1 MKKRVCLLF
10 VLLIICFTSA
20 CVGAASPISS
30 VNQTAS
36 VKSNSSS
43 YKEYVSSS
51 SINTSNNT
59 TAVSSSSDS
68 AIVSSSSNN
77 FTTLDSN
84 LISTNN
90 STSISSNSS
99 SSKPSSSSS
108 QIVITEQYVAEMA
121 LDSIVFNQVAEV
133 GGEINLQK
141 SFNYKDKNAT
151 IEYFLEQGNDVCS
164 IVGEKMFFSS
174 PRQDKRIKVK
184 IRATCGFAVKEKE
197 IYLNLPAQNNQVLYE
212 TFEIGSINS
221 LSSAYLNGV
230 VNTYRAN
237 SSSSLSITDY
247 NNSKALAV
255 NCQMPMTYGAYAGF
269 YINTK
274 PYTTYQVELDLSA
287 IGVNTPDLSNSEFV
301 HFETYLNSN
310 MGVVANRINL
320 YNQNGKWIDSCPK
333 ISSASIGSGR
343 YLVYF
348 TTDDVTDGYAYFTI
362 KVRSGV
368 NENLT
373 IYVDNLQI
381 KECRL
386 EVKENFEHV
395 NTKNQE
401 FVGRI
406 HSKTLNASLQSVS
419 YDNSNALLA
428 SVASGKQG
436 YLAFKLNVE
445 KNRIYQTK
453 FNCDVLG
460 ASGTT
465 YNDGTTEGDS
475 ASVFILANSKD
486 LTNSSS
492 RIYFVN
498 NKGTS
503 VNNTTL
509 INLINKDNDYCLRFT
524 ATQDGYVYLII
535 RTNKITE
542 NVRLYVDN
550 LSFSDITKELYNHN
564 TMGYL
569 NGLGEPFKSSNVK
582 DFDHEKVAELYGM
595 LNVQSSRMWF
605 GTDIFKNWAWN
616 APLDTF
622 VIDQN
627 VKQGY
632 DKVLQLLEKEG
643 VKEITAM
650 GLYLP
655 IVDSTTSNMDN
666 HYVPLINTADYQV
679 FLDKVYE
686 LWYELAKAFPQITIW
701 EVGNESNADF
711 LKYKEFKH
719 MSYHERS
726 KVTADMTYYANKG
739 IKAANPNA
747 MTITPGFAPV
757 TSYYTQN
764 TNTDGEY
771 EVKLLNGIYSV
782 EIFLKYMYADIVSGN
797 HPYHN
802 GSKYVTAYDNN
813 PDNYF
818 DGLAWHPYDLGT
830 IGYANSNDPDLDH
843 FDVNLWVNANNA
855 CYKVMC
861 DYGDADK
868 GVWFTEFGIRTKESH
883 LVYSPVSQGSM
894 YEYYVS
900 FAGGTVYYTPNG
912 KTSSIVKQKIPAG
925 NYYITFYD
933 QENYA
938 QMQKTILTA
947 YYDAM
952 KSQSMSYVHAWHY
965 FRGFGGLKDYSW
977 NGLAGIY
984 CALFSESTEYL
995 NRGYYP
1001 NHKAYILQELY
1012 DGSGDLMKYST
1023 YASVHNGDKQVGSG
1037 LTETFDNG
1045 KATDLSGNTVKYKGD
1060 IYAYS
1065 SNNNGA
1071 VSVKDGSL
1079 IMESTSNAYLGFK
1092 VNGLTQGKTY
1102 TITFEITEKT
1112 SNTAFCIFTSDVAN
1126 GSWAAGTR
1134 KMPFGDK
1141 YEVAIGT
1148 LSVNGNKYS
1157 YTITADQNYDS

>member
-20 CVGAASPISS
+20 CVGASTSSSGANYSSTENNSFSSDLTSDSSSS
-30 VNQTAS
+30 VI
-36 VKSNSSS
+36 NSSS
-43 YKEYVSSS
+43 
-51 SINTSNNT
+51 N
-59 TAVSSSSDS
+59 
-68 AIVSSSSNN
+68 
-77 FTTLDSN
+77 
-84 LISTNN
+84 
-90 STSISSNSS
+90 SISSI
-99 SSKPSSSSS
+99 PSSSSTS
-108 QIVITEQYVAEMA
+108 EQVTDLQIAEIA
-121 LDSIVFNQVAEV
+121 LESIVLNQTAEA
-133 GGEINLQK
+133 GGELDLPR
-141 SFNYKDKNAT
+141 SFGFKGKNVT
-151 IEYFLEQGNDVCS
+151 IEYILEQGEDVCS
-164 IVGEKMFFSS
+164 IVGEKMFFSN
-174 PRQDKRIKVK
+174 PRQDKKIKVK
-184 IRATCGFAVKEKE
+184 VRAICGLAVKEKE
-197 IYLNLPAQNNQVLYE
+197 IYVNLLAQNNQVLYE
-212 TFEIGSINS
+212 TFEMGSINS
-221 LSSAYLNGV
+221 LNSAYLGGK
-230 VNTYRAN
+230 VNAQRAN
-237 SSSSLSITDY
+237 SASSLSIVEY
-247 NNSKALAV
+247 NNSKVLAV
-255 NCQMPMTYGAYAGF
+255 SCQMPMTYGAYAGF

-274 PYTTYQVELDLSA
+274 PYTTYQVELDLVA
-287 IGVNTPDLSNSEFV
+287 IGAVTQDLSNSDYV

-310 MGVVANRINL
+310 MGVVANRTNL
-320 YNQNGKWIDSCPK
+320 YCQNGKWIDSCPK
-333 ISSASIGSGR
+333 ISSASIGNGR
-343 YLVYF
+343 YLAYF

-368 NENLT
+368 GENLT
-373 IYVDNLQI
+373 LYVDNLQV

-386 EVKENFEHV
+386 EVKENFEHGII
-395 NTKNQE
+395 KNYE
-401 FVGRI
+401 YFGRI
-406 HSKTLNASLQSVS
+406 NSKSLNANLQSVS
-419 YDNSNALLA
+419 YDNSSNALLA
-428 SVASGKQG
+428 SIASGKQG

-445 KNRIYQTK
+445 KGEVYQTK
-453 FNCDVLG
+453 FNCNVLG
-460 ASGTT
+460 ISGVS
-465 YNDGTTEGDS
+465 YNDGTTEGNS
-475 ASVFILANSKD
+475 ASVFIVANSED
-486 LTNSSS
+486 LTSSSS
-492 RIYFVN
+492 RIYFIN
-498 NKGTS
+498 SKGVS
-503 VNNTTL
+503 VNNSTL
-509 INLINKDNDYCLRFT
+509 NNLLNKNNDYCLRFT
-524 ATQDGYVYLII
+524 ATQDGFVYLII

-542 NVRLYVDN
+542 NVSLYADN
-550 LSFSDITKELYNHN
+550 LSFSDITKEVYNHN

-569 NGLGEPFKSSNVK
+569 NGLGEPFKSSNVQ

-616 APLDTF
+616 APLETF
-622 VIDQN
+622 VIDQS

-632 DKVLQLLEKEG
+632 DKVLQLLAKQG

-655 IVDSTTSNMDN
+655 IVDSTTSTMDN

-719 MSYHERS
+719 MSYYERA
-726 KVTADMTYYANKG
+726 KVTADMMYYANKG
-739 IKAANPNA
+739 IKTANPTA

-771 EVKLLNGIYSV
+771 EVKLLNGINSV
-782 EIFLKYMYADIVSGN
+782 EIFLKYMYADIVSGTQ
-797 HPYHN
+797 PYHN
-802 GSKYVTAYDNN
+802 GSKYVTAYDND

-830 IGYANSNDPDLDH
+830 IGYANTNDPDLDH

-883 LVYSPVSQGSM
+883 LIYSPVSQGSM

-900 FAGGTVYYTPNG
+900 FAGGTVYYTPDG
-912 KTSSIVKQKIPAG
+912 KTSNIVKQKIPSG

-947 YYDAM
+947 YYNAM
-952 KSQSMSYVHAWHY
+952 KSESMSYVHAWHY

-1012 DGSGDLMKYST
+1012 GGSGDLMKYST
-1023 YASVHNGDKQVGSG
+1023 YASVHNGDKQVGTG
-1037 LTETFDNG
+1037 LTENFEYG
-1045 KATDLSGNTVKYKGD
+1045 KASDLSGNTVKYKGD

-1071 VSVKDGSL
+1071 ISIENGLLV
-1079 IMESTSNAYLGFK
+1079 MESTSNAYLGFK
-1092 VNGLTQGKTY
+1092 VNGLSQGKTY

-1112 SNTAFCIFTSDVAN
+1112 SNTAFCIFTSDVAK
-1126 GSWAAGTR
+1126 GTWTASTR
-1134 KMPFGDK
+1134 IKPFGDK
-1141 YEVAIGT
+1141 NEVAISD
-1148 LSVNGNKYS
+1148 LAVSGNKYS
-1157 YTITADQNYDS
+1157 YTITADQNYDSLYFTIRNNGIVKIDSIQVSVT